1 MQNFREEEII
11 TEEECLLLKNEQ
23 EEMRET
29 KEFFKEG
36 SQVEEI
42 CESYRSISFKEIDLK
57 IDGPSDLM
65 HEEFITHRKKYYLLF
80 FIQGIL
86 NELPY
91 EITLVASQDL
101 VSQFHK
107 ENMISVVP

>member
-1 MQNFREEEII
+1 MQNFFE
-11 TEEECLLLKNEQ
+11 EEECLSLKKVSEN
-23 EEMRET
+23 
-29 KEFFKEG
+29 KLCLKEG
-36 SQVEEI
+36 SQVE
-42 CESYRSISFKEIDLK
+42 SIDLK
-57 IDGPSDLM
+57 IDGQSDLM
-65 HEEFITHRKKYYLLF
+65 RQEFITDRKKYYLLF